1 MGRESRAYWLD
12 SGDRAAV
19 TLRLEW
25 DALTVRGARR
35 ATVPR
40 TEFRRVDVTDGVVEL
55 EAASGAQYRFQVG
68 QAASDWAE
76 ALARPPRPL
85 DEKLGVGPDVAV
97 AVRGALPVT
106 ALADALVDSPRVAPW
121 EADLVFAVVH
131 DDAALDTL
139 PVWLQETGVVA
150 PLWVIHGKG
159 RHCPAPGDAAVREVM
174 RDAGRHETA
183 TSAIAECWSAIR
195 YAPGKP

>member
-40 TEFRRVDVTDGVVEL
+40 TEFRRVDASDGVIEL

-68 QAASDWAE
+68 RAATDWAE
-76 ALARPPRPL
+76 ALSRPPRPL
-85 DEKLGVGPDVAV
+85 DQKLGVGPEVPI
-97 AVRGALPVT
+97 AVRGALPVR
-106 ALADALVDSPRVAPW
+106 ALAEALVESPRVAPW
-121 EADLVFAVVH
+121 EADLVFAVVY
-131 DDAALDTL
+131 DDAELEAL
-139 PVWLQETGVVA
+139 PVWLAETGVVA
-150 PLWVIHGKG
+150 PVWVIHGKG
-159 RHCPAPGDAAVREVM
+159 RDCDAPGDAAVRAAMHE
-174 RDAGRHETA
+174 AGRHEAA
-183 TSAIAECWSAIR
+183 TSAIAECWSATQ
-195 YAPGKP
+195 YALGKP